1 MFYKYFQFDDY
12 NFDDCMGKGICSVDP
27 TITALQEVITMYLK
41 ELAFYTLRLKKKG
54 VTNKIIRDNIINTIS
69 GLSSNTDY
77 SHEQFE
83 KIVMNLYENIR
94 QSKILYER
102 LCKGNNEN
110 SKNIEKKLDLN
121 KNFNFNEAI
130 KQGEKEFI
138 RKNKLLS
145 KTQRQIYDILLI
157 LIKNVCMNLI
167 QLKSYN
173 KECDNSYYTMLHVLN
188 VIDYKKFPAEKL
200 KKFVNTLVKTN
211 YSLQKILHDAEKERY
226 GKQEPIEVSFSTRP
240 NKAILVSGSNLKE
253 LEEVLNATKGQNID
267 VYTHGSM
274 ILGHTYPKIKEYKHL
289 IGQYGLG
296 VENCL
301 LDFATFPGSI
311 LMTKNSLQNVEY
323 LYRGRL
329 FTTDINVPKGITQ
342 IFNNDYRP
350 LIESA
355 QKAKGFAKGQ
365 IREPLKIG
373 YQENVIK
380 EKVNEVIK
388 KIKAKNIKHLFIIG
402 ILNHTSLQKNYF
414 SRLLKS
420 IPKTTYAIT
429 LSTYIPTSNTFQIN
443 SSYDFMLMYEIL
455 EDLNR
460 KTEEKTFDI
469 SVFLTKCD
477 KFAIANLLNL
487 KLLNVD
493 NIFLGHCSPMLINP
507 RITDAFRDIFEIKMI
522 TTPKEDLDS
531 LKKIS

>member
-1 MFYKYFQFDDY
+1 MFYKYFQTDEY
-12 NFDDCMGKGICSVDP
+12 NSDNCVGKGICALDP
-27 TITALQEVITMYLK
+27 TITALQEVIVMYLK
-41 ELAFYTLRLKKKG
+41 ELAFYTLKLKKKG
-54 VTNKIIRDNIINTIS
+54 VTNKIIKENIINTIS
-69 GLSSNTDY
+69 GLNSTTDY

-83 KIVMNLYENIR
+83 QIIMVVYENIR

-102 LCKGNNEN
+102 LCKKNNEN
-110 SKNIEKKLDLN
+110 ARIIEERIKINKKFD
-121 KNFNFNEAI
+121 FNESI

-138 RKNKLLS
+138 KKNKQLS
-145 KTQRQIYDILLI
+145 KQQRQMYEILLI
-157 LIKNVCMNLI
+157 IAKNVCMNLI
-167 QLKSYN
+167 QLKSYH
-173 KECDNSYYTMLHVLN
+173 KDCEEAYYSLLYVLTTIDSKINS
-188 VIDYKKFPAEKL
+188 IEKL
-200 KKFVNTLVKTN
+200 KRITKNFVKTN
-211 YSLQKILHDAEKERY
+211 YKLQKLLHQTEIENY
-226 GKQEPIEVSFSTRP
+226 GEQEPIEVSFSTRP

-253 LEEVLNATKGQNID
+253 LEEVLKATNGQDID
-267 VYTHGSM
+267 IYTHGSM
-274 ILGHTYPKIKEYKHL
+274 IMGHTYPKIKRYKNL

-329 FTTDINVPKGITQ
+329 FTTDVNVPKGVMQ
-342 IFNNDYRP
+342 IKNNDYKP

-355 QKAKGFAKGQ
+355 LKSKGFAKGQ

-373 YQENVIK
+373 YQSIVVKKRVDEIV
-380 EKVNEVIK
+380 K
-388 KIKAKNIKHLFIIG
+388 KIKTKNIKHLFIIG
-402 ILNHTSLQKNYF
+402 ILNHTSLQKTYF
-414 SRLLKS
+414 TRLLRNLSKD
-420 IPKTTYAIT
+420 IHAIT

-443 SSYDFMLMYEIL
+443 SAYDFMLMYEIL
-455 EDLNR
+455 EDLKK
-460 KTEEKTFDI
+460 KTDDKNFEI

-493 NIFLGHCSPMLINP
+493 NIFLGHCSPMLVNP
-507 RITDAFRDIFEIKMI
+507 RIIDAYKDLYNLKMI
-522 TTPKEDLDS
+522 TTPKEDIDI

>member
-1 MFYKYFQFDDY
+1 MFYKYFQTDEY
-12 NFDDCMGKGICSVDP
+12 NSDNCVGKGICALDP
-27 TITALQEVITMYLK
+27 TITALQEVIVMYLK
-41 ELAFYTLRLKKKG
+41 ELAFYTLKLKKKG

-69 GLSSNTDY
+69 NLSSNTDY
-77 SHEQFE
+77 SHEQFK

-102 LCKGNNEN
+102 LCKENNEN
-110 SKNIEKKLDLN
+110 AKNIEKRININ
-121 KNFNFNEAI
+121 KSFNFNEAI

-145 KTQRQIYDILLI
+145 KSQRQIYDVLLI
-157 LIKNVCMNLI
+157 LIKNVCINLI
-167 QLKSYN
+167 QLKSYD
-173 KECDNSYYTMLHVLN
+173 KECDNAYFIMLQMLN
-188 VIDYKKFPAEKL
+188 LIDYKNNSIEKL
-200 KKFVNTLVKTN
+200 KKAVNNFVKVN
-211 YSLQKILHDAEKERY
+211 YNLQKLLHNAEIETY
-226 GKQEPIEVSFSTRP
+226 GQQEPIEVSFSTRP

-253 LEEVLNATKGQNID
+253 LEEVLKATKGQNID

-274 ILGHTYPKIKEYKHL
+274 ILSHTYPKIKEYKHL

-342 IFNNDYRP
+342 ISKKDYKP

-373 YQENVIK
+373 YQKDVIGQR
-380 EKVNEVIK
+380 VNEVIK
-388 KIKAKNIKHLFIIG
+388 KIKAKNIKHLLIIG
-402 ILNHTSLQKNYF
+402 ILNHTSLQKTYF
-414 SRLLKS
+414 TRLLKTL
-420 IPKTTYAIT
+420 PKDSYAIT

-455 EDLNR
+455 EDLN
-460 KTEEKTFDI
+460 KKVEEKTFDV

-477 KFAIANLLNL
+477 KFAIANMLNL
-487 KLLNVD
+487 KILNVN

-507 RITDAFRDIFEIKMI
+507 RIIEAFKDIFNIKTT
-522 TTPKEDLDS
+522 TTPKEDMDI
-531 LKKIS
+531 LKKVS